1 VVGEASE
8 MRWRGRTGAEV
19 LPINHLPRLQSYA
32 GARLYHSVA
41 RWSVCFHVRF
51 APFHRQCAQI
61 TMELLELTT
70 AWVRMKDS
78 WKLDM
83 RKHEIETRHSQCCGH
98 GDRGAMEVG
107 LN

>member
-1 VVGEASE
+1 
-8 MRWRGRTGAEV
+8 
-19 LPINHLPRLQSYA
+19 
-32 GARLYHSVA
+32 
-41 RWSVCFHVRF
+41 
-51 APFHRQCAQI
+51 
-61 TMELLELTT
+61 MELLELTT